1 MLAAEV
7 KHPLLFRAIRIVLVF
22 SLVFWSSL
30 GVEWALAFGADDDT
44 VGAQADTQQPSSA
57 ENPGTGVGTSSES
70 GDGSNN
76 GNGSDA
82 IVELRGAT
90 ADDRARVDAVL
101 AQLASLTPEQQ
112 ALVPD
117 AVKQELQDI
126 SNHVDELIAER
137 DNNEDEFTEEERFI
151 A

>member
-1 MLAAEV
+1 M
-7 KHPLLFRAIRIVLVF
+7 F

-76 GNGSDA
+76 GNGSGNTNDVPGTDTGGTGGNTSTTPTEDELQHERDVAAAQAVIDA

-90 ADDRARVDAVL
+90 ADDRA
-101 AQLASLTPEQQ
+101 
-112 ALVPD
+112 
-117 AVKQELQDI
+117 
-126 SNHVDELIAER
+126 
-137 DNNEDEFTEEERFI
+137 
-151 A
+151 